1 MDPLQKLDA
10 YLTSKDA
17 PEDSMAISD
26 LDGFLTGVACLP
38 EEIPEEVWIVT
49 ALGDPDAVPDHIKKL
64 VTDRFDEI
72 SSILE
77 GQSKTIDPVFWQMKE
92 GHVIAMDWCEG
103 FMDAVKL
110 APAAWKSKVETSE
123 GAKLMLP
130 ILVHMFDDNGNSM
143 FGLAQEEIDDALAA
157 AADAIPEVVPAIYA
171 LLRE

>member
-1 MDPLQKLDA
+1 MDPLQKLDQ
-10 YLTSKDA
+10 YLTSDNA
-17 PEDSMAISD
+17 PENSMAISD

-38 EEIPEEVWIVT
+38 EEISEEVWMVT
-49 ALGDPDAVPDHIKKL
+49 ALGDPDAVPDDIKKL

-72 SSILE
+72 HSILE
-77 GQSKTIDPVFWQMKE
+77 QQSQPIEPVFWQMKE

-130 ILVHMFDDNGNSM
+130 ILAHMFDDRGNSL
-143 FGLAQEEIDDALAA
+143 FGLHQEEIDDTLA
-157 AADAIPEVVPAIYA
+157 
-171 LLRE
+171 